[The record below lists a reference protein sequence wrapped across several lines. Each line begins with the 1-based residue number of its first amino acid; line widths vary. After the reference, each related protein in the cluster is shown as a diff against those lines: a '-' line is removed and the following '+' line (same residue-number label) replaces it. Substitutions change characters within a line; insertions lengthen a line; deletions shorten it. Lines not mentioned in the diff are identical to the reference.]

1 MNQLLSYLMTQLT
14 KKTCPIVCIDRVFDV
29 GFNSPWREYVV
40 IKFEDGS
47 IIELMEKPKHEY
59 PNKNPTS

>member
-1 MNQLLSYLMTQLT
+1 MNQLLSYLMTQLG

-29 GFNSPWREYVV
+29 GFNSPWKEYVV

-47 IIELMEKPKHEY
+47 IIELIEKPQ
-59 PNKNPTS
+59 